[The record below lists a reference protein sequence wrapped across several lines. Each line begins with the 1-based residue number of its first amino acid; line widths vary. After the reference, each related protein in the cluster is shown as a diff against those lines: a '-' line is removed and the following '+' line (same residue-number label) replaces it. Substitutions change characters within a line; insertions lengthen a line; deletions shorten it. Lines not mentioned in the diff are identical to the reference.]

1 DILMNDLSVNVRFFI
16 GSLNEKSP
24 SIQEKY
30 ENTIETG
37 NTILNLTDHHVMRYM
52 ESFPYLLLAQLSEDK
67 RIELSKTVLH
77 SFIEDQEMLET
88 LHNYFYYN
96 LNISETA
103 KNMYMH
109 RNSILY
115 CIDKFIKET
124 NINIHHFNEADSV
137 KLAMLAKTLS
147 YLWHTAQTKHKSL
160 GNFSIGKMTYSSVQ

>member
-67 RIELSKTVLH
+67 RIELSKTVIH
-77 SFIEDQEMLET
+77 SFIEDKEMLET

-96 LNISETA
+96 LNIFENT
-103 KNMYMH
+103 KNMFMYC
-109 RNSILY
+109 NSIKY
-115 CIDKFIKET
+115 SIDNFIKEN
-124 NINIHHFNEADSV
+124 NIKIYNFNEAISV

-147 YLWHTAQTKHKSL
+147 
-160 GNFSIGKMTYSSVQ
+160 

>member
-1 DILMNDLSVNVRFFI
+1 
-16 GSLNEKSP
+16 
-24 SIQEKY
+24 
-30 ENTIETG
+30 
-37 NTILNLTDHHVMRYM
+37 LTDHHVMRYM

-109 RNSILY
+109 RYSIQY
-115 CIDKFIKET
+115 RIDKFIKET
-124 NINIHHFNEADSV
+124 NIYINRFNDDVSV
-137 KLAMLAKTLS
+137 KVAMLAKTLTQ
-147 YLWHTAQTKHKSL
+147 LWQFAQTNHNSL
-160 GNFSIGKMTYSSVQ
+160 GNVPIGKLICSSVQ